1 MEGAKSIRKRLLDI
15 GISCASSDLI
25 NENEFDACVII
36 TERNVKCSKPY
47 VYLRPKN
54 LYVGIG
60 CKRGTSE
67 AFIKKA
73 FYAALEKI
81 NVYTYQVASLSSV
94 NLKADEK
101 DYWILRNT

>member
-1 MEGAKSIRKRLLDI
+1 MMRVEPLDTLKPVNSVIAAGKIFSWFLDYQVEGAKSIRKRLLDI

-47 VYLRPKN
+47 VCLRPKN

-67 AFIKKA
+67 AFIKRP
-73 FYAALEKI
+73 FM
-81 NVYTYQVASLSSV
+81 QP
-94 NLKADEK
+94 
-101 DYWILRNT
+101 